1 MVQAGAAADDVGVAR
16 LLVLWSCPHHLS
28 AEEAERW
35 VRAEVRALRAAA
47 AVRSAKLTRVESA
60 SPRQPCDWRWLL
72 ELELTGSVR
81 DCVERGPCAEWLGDL
96 RLLGMRPAVVVAA
109 EAIAL
114 EEDSV

>member
-1 MVQAGAAADDVGVAR
+1 M
-16 LLVLWSCPHHLS
+16 
-28 AEEAERW
+28 
-35 VRAEVRALRAAA
+35 RAEVRALRAAD
-47 AVRSAKLTRVESA
+47 AVRSAQLTRVESA
-60 SPRQPCDWRWLL
+60 SPRQPCEWRWLL

-114 EEDSV
+114 EGDGV

>member
-1 MVQAGAAADDVGVAR
+1 MVPTSAAAHDVDVPR
-16 LLVLWSCPHHLS
+16 LLVLWNRPHHLT
-28 AEEAERW
+28 AAEAERW
-35 VRAEVRALRAAA
+35 ARDEVRALRATDAI
-47 AVRSAKLTRVESA
+47 RSARLTRLESA
-60 SPRQPCDWRWLL
+60 SPRQASDWRWLL

-114 EEDSV
+114 EGDGN

>member
-1 MVQAGAAADDVGVAR
+1 MVPAGAVADDVGVTR
-16 LLVLWSCPHHLS
+16 LLVLWSSPHHLS
-28 AEEAERW
+28 AAEADRW
-35 VRAEVRALRAAA
+35 VRAEVRALRAAD
-47 AVRSAKLTRVESA
+47 AVRSARLTRVESA

-72 ELELTGSVR
+72 ELELTGPVR

-114 EEDSV
+114 GGDGL

>member
-1 MVQAGAAADDVGVAR
+1 MVAAR
-16 LLVLWSCPHHLS
+16 LTGDAVDVPRVLVLWSRPDHLS
-28 AEEAERW
+28 AAEAERW
-35 VRAEVRALRAAA
+35 VRAEVRALRAVD
-47 AVRSAKLTRVESA
+47 AVRSAQLTRVESA

-109 EAIAL
+109 EAIAP
-114 EEDSV
+114 EGDGV